1 MSNIKSSSEQTSP
14 LSNDINGVP
23 VISLIVAVSENLA
36 IGRKGQMPW
45 HISQDMKY
53 FKKITSGGI
62 VIMGRKTWESLGCK
76 ALPDRRNIIV
86 SRNLKI
92 EEHCKDNSSDNCNIK
107 NNSFIGIEVARS
119 LNEAINTAT
128 EAKEIFIIGGGEI
141 YKQAINIA
149 NRIYLTKVYTTVD
162 DAETFFPVIDEGIW
176 KEISCSNRFTDEKS
190 GYDFEFKIYEKHSSN
205 FIRKRQFQ

>member
-1 MSNIKSSSEQTSP
+1 MSTIKSSSEQTYP
-14 LSNDINGVP
+14 LSNNTNGVP

-62 VIMGRKTWESLGCK
+62 IIMGRKTWESLGCK

-92 EEHCKDNSSDNCNIK
+92 EDLCKENIPDNCHIN
-107 NNSFIGIEVARS
+107 NNSCVGIEVAKS
-119 LNEAINTAT
+119 LDEAINAAA

-176 KEISCSNRFTDEKS
+176 KEISCSDRFTDEKS